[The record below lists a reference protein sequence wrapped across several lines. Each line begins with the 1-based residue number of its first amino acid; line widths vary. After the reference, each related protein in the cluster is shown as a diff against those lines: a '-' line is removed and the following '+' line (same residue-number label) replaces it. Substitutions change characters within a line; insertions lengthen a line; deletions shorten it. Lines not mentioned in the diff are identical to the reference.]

1 MTLAT
6 RITLL
11 RFVSIPAFLMLAVAR
26 QRVLDNGQADA
37 AETLRLWMLAVFTLA
52 CITDGID
59 GYVARAF
66 DQRTKIGAMLDAL
79 ADKMLMLT
87 AIVTLSLLTNPVNV
101 PVWFACL
108 VIGRDFLLV
117 IGALYLHFTGRKLE
131 IRPHW
136 TGKVSTV
143 LQMLVIGW
151 VFLQIDAISILYPSL
166 PAAIFTVAAGLLYL
180 KDGLDLARRT
190 TPTHE

>member
-6 RITLL
+6 RITLV
-11 RFVSIPAFLMLAVAR
+11 RFVAIPAFLMLAVVH
-26 QRVLDNGQADA
+26 QRVLDDGFAEQ
-37 AETLRLWMLAVFTLA
+37 AETLRLWMLGVFVLA

-87 AIVTLSLLTNPVNV
+87 AIVTLSLLSSPINL

-117 IGALYLHFTGRKLE
+117 IGALYLHFTGRRLE
-131 IRPHW
+131 IKPHW

-143 LQMLVIGW
+143 LQMAVIGW
-151 VFLQIDAISILYPSL
+151 VFLQISAIDILYPTVL
-166 PAAIFTVAAGLLYL
+166 AAGFTLAAGLIYL
-180 KDGLDLARRT
+180 KDGLELVLQQV
-190 TPTHE
+190 

>member
-11 RFVSIPAFLMLAVAR
+11 RFISIPAFLMLAVAH
-26 QRVLDNGQADA
+26 QRVLDNGRPDT

-66 DQRTKIGAMLDAL
+66 NQRTKIGAMLDAL
-79 ADKMLMLT
+79 ADKTLMLT

-108 VIGRDFLLV
+108 IIGRDFLLV

-131 IRPHW
+131 INPHW

-143 LQMLVIGW
+143 LQMMVIGW
-151 VFLQIDAISILYPSL
+151 VFLQIDAISILYPSIL
-166 PAAIFTVAAGLLYL
+166 AAIFTVAAGLLYL
-180 KDGLDLARRT
+180 KDGRQLAKST
-190 TPTHE
+190 VPTHE